1 MPEPC
6 ALHVEDL
13 HKRFGGRT
21 VLRGL
26 GFSIEKGQCLLVTG
40 PNGSGK
46 STLLRCLA
54 GLATAN
60 RGSIEFR
67 LGDRALDNNNARR
80 AAIGYQGPDLELYAD
95 LTANENLAF
104 FARLG
109 AIPDAGSRI
118 SYLVEALAIPTDV
131 PFGALSS
138 GQRQRVRWGLALLR
152 RPRFLFLDEP
162 FQNLDAEGA
171 RAAGAL
177 LSAHLESGLAVL
189 ASPVELPWQPPENSL
204 VGLDLVV

>member
-6 ALHVEDL
+6 SLRVEDL

-54 GLATAN
+54 GLAAAS
-60 RGSIEFR
+60 RGSVEFR
-67 LGDRALDNNNARR
+67 LGERAIENTERR

-95 LTANENLAF
+95 LTARENLAF

-109 AIPDAGSRI
+109 SIPDAGARI
-118 SYLVEALAIPTDV
+118 AGLVDALAIPADV
-131 PFGALSS
+131 AFGALSS
-138 GQRQRVRWGLALLR
+138 GQRQRVRWALALLR

-171 RAAGAL
+171 SAAGAL
-177 LSAHLESGLAVL
+177 LTAHLESGLAIL